1 MTNSGIPGRK
11 RTMRATASALSLAL
25 LLSACQGG
33 GIAGANAAALS
44 PQQQQLRQQSER
56 WNRTVLTGAGVGALG
71 GAGLGALADRR
82 DPGRGALIGATAGLI
97 AGALAG
103 AGVAGRN
110 LEFENRELS
119 AGQRIEAAQ
128 QISQNLNNAAATSER
143 VANENRQ
150 KLAQLDRRFRSGQ
163 ITAAQYRSETS
174 AMQQDAEVMRKTAG
188 DARNARERLL
198 ESSRQV
204 PQLINEESKIDSAQ
218 RRLESSASDLEAALR
233 RVPTG

>member
-11 RTMRATASALSLAL
+11 RTTRAVASALSFAL

-82 DPGRGALIGATAGLI
+82 NPGRGALIGATAGLI

-163 ITAAQYRSETS
+163 ITAAHYRSETS

>member
-11 RTMRATASALSLAL
+11 RTTRAMASALSFAL
-25 LLSACQGG
+25 LLSACQAG

-82 DPGRGALIGATAGLI
+82 NPGRGALIGATAGLI

-163 ITAAQYRSETS
+163 ITAAHYRSETS